1 MTKVRTNNNETTELS
16 EQEQINIWKQQYGD
30 GNVLRIDTPHK
41 NVDPT
46 HKLKSYVK
54 KPSLVTM
61 SKVTRFG
68 EEHIDK
74 AISIFFEDSYLGGD
88 PEVLQYD
95 EYKISVFKSAMPMF
109 EVPDSEVVK
118 L

>member
-1 MTKVRTNNNETTELS
+1 MSRNRNITDAELT
-16 EQEQINIWKQQYGD
+16 EQEQIDAWKKQYGD
-30 GNVLRIDTPHK
+30 GNVLAIYTPHK
-41 NVDPT
+41 NVDSST
-46 HKLKSYVK
+46 KLKSFVK

-61 SKVTRFG
+61 SKISRFG
-68 EEHIDK
+68 EEHINK
-74 AISIFFEDSYLGGD
+74 AIDVFFEDSYLGGD

-95 EYKISVFKSAMPMF
+95 EYKISVFKSAMPLF

>member
-1 MTKVRTNNNETTELS
+1 MLKPSYWGNNE
-16 EQEQINIWKQQYGD
+16 Q
-30 GNVLRIDTPHK
+30 
-41 NVDPT
+41 
-46 HKLKSYVK
+46 SYC
-54 KPSLVTM
+54 
-61 SKVTRFG
+61 FG

-109 EVPDSEVVK
+109 DKIQIVK
-118 L
+118 S

>member
-1 MTKVRTNNNETTELS
+1 MAKNRATEILPTD
-16 EQEQINIWKQQYGD
+16 EQQQIDAWKRQYGD
-30 GNVLRIDTPHK
+30 GNILCVLTPHK

-46 HKLKSYVK
+46 HKLKSFVK

-61 SKVTRFG
+61 SKIARFG
-68 EEHIDK
+68 EEHINK
-74 AISIFFEDSYLGGD
+74 AIDIFFEDSYLAGD

-95 EYKISVFKSAMPMF
+95 EYKISVFKSAMPLF

>member
-1 MTKVRTNNNETTELS
+1 MAKKFINTNS
-16 EQEQINIWKQQYGD
+16 EMSESEKIAEWKQQYGD

-46 HKLKSYVK
+46 HKLKSFVK

-61 SKVTRFG
+61 SKISRFG
-68 EEHIDK
+68 EEHINK
-74 AISIFFEDSYLGGD
+74 AIDIFFEDSYLGGD